1 MFVKISL
8 CNLNELIMSHPTQK
22 RLKYINE
29 NWDKVREREDRAA
42 SGMQLEGGLRE
53 EDWNP
58 AP

>member
-1 MFVKISL
+1 MFVKSSL

-22 RLKYINE
+22 RLKSINE